1 MFSDQQFWHAS
12 ILNII
17 DVIEVESEDEQAN
30 HLSNNHSFFCEI
42 QILSVYSQ
50 FIAIVS
56 QTYISKHVESPI
68 KYHKYITIT

>member
-1 MFSDQQFWHAS
+1 MNKQIIYQII
-12 ILNII
+12 IL
-17 DVIEVESEDEQAN
+17 
-30 HLSNNHSFFCEI
+30 FFCEI